1 MKLRNPPIE
10 TIRAILIRFIG
21 ERNLFFVE
29 FIPNVD
35 SNGGLGGIVGCEEG
49 GEGVGAFVG
58 DGGFAGG

>member
-10 TIRAILIRFIG
+10 MIGAILISFIG

-29 FIPNVD
+29 FISNVD
-35 SNGGLGGIVGCEEG
+35 TNGGLGGIVGGEEG
-49 GEGVGAFVG
+49 GEGVGAVVG